1 MPEHPLSVERARQG
15 SVGRRWSA
23 PAGVAVLA
31 TLLLTTA
38 CSAPSTPSTGGQG
51 FVSGD
56 GSAQVIDPTERV
68 PAPEVSGTT
77 LTGERVALSDFAGDV
92 VVVNV
97 WGSWCAPCRAE
108 APSLQQV
115 YADNRGEGVQF
126 LGLNTRDQTAA
137 ARAFEQ
143 RFGITYPSLVD
154 ENGELQLAFRDSL
167 PPNAI
172 PSTLVV
178 DRGGDIAARIVGP
191 TTYSQLSELV
201 DDVVAES

>member
-1 MPEHPLSVERARQG
+1 MSVTRG
-15 SVGRRWSA
+15 
-23 PAGVAVLA
+23 AGIALGLV
-31 TLLLTTA
+31 LLLAGCTDA
-38 CSAPSTPSTGGQG
+38 SSGVESGGGQG

-56 GSAQVIDPTERV
+56 GSAQVIAAGDRAV
-68 PAPEVSGTT
+68 APEVSGTT
-77 LTGERVALSDFAGDV
+77 LDGQPLALSDFAGDV

-108 APSLQQV
+108 AEALQQV
-115 YADNRGEGVQF
+115 YLDNKHDGVRF
-126 LGLNTRDQTAA
+126 VGLNTRDQQAA
-137 ARAFEQ
+137 ALAFEQ

-172 PSTLVV
+172 PSTLVI
-178 DRGGDIAARIVGP
+178 DREGAIAARVVGP

-201 DDVVAES
+201 GDVAAES

>member
-1 MPEHPLSVERARQG
+1 MPERPMTAQRARRG
-15 SVGRRWSA
+15 PVGRAWSTLA
-23 PAGVAVLA
+23 AVAILA
-31 TLLLTTA
+31 ALLLTTA
-38 CSAPSTPSTGGQG
+38 CSEPSTSSPGGQG

-56 GSAQVIDPTERV
+56 GAVQVIDPADRV
-68 PAPEVSGTT
+68 AAPEVSGTT
-77 LTGERVALSDFAGDV
+77 LTGKSLALADFAGDV

-115 YADNRGEGVQF
+115 YADTKDQGVRF

-137 ARAFEQ
+137 ALAFED

-172 PSTLVV
+172 PSTLVI